1 MTMKNKKKHF
11 KKASPKKSS
20 SATKEEKKK
29 FWMSIALIT
38 IMVSSV
44 FGVVFYGF
52 SSGMP
57 NRVEYGEYS
66 FIPQGNVYLLNLD
79 RQQLMF
85 PYVPQELEHI
95 DLSEDM
101 IDTLRNS
108 RQIILTSN
116 YSSPAQADIANSQ
129 FFFKQTV
136 DTARPSTFVDIA
148 FTTEHEVVPQITC
161 TNASSYVSVIV
172 YELSDTT
179 EVTHDNGCIVIHGQ
193 GIGDFIP
200 LTTRLL
206 YGLLGIMR

>member
-1 MTMKNKKKHF
+1 MKNKKKHF
-11 KKASPKKSS
+11 KRSSPKKPS
-20 SATKEEKKK
+20 SAKKEEKRK
-29 FWMSIALIT
+29 FWMSIGLIV

-57 NRVEYGEYS
+57 DRVEYGDYS

-79 RQQLMF
+79 RQQVMV

-95 DLSEDM
+95 NLSDD
-101 IDTLRNS
+101 IIGTLKAS

-136 DTARPSTFVDIA
+136 DTLRPSTFVDIA
-148 FTTEHEVVPQITC
+148 FTTEHEVVPLITC
-161 TNASSYVSVIV
+161 QNASSYVSVIV
-172 YELSDTT
+172 FELSETA
-179 EVTHDNGCIVIHGQ
+179 EVTHDDGCIIISGQ

-206 YGLLGIMR
+206 YGLLGIMQ